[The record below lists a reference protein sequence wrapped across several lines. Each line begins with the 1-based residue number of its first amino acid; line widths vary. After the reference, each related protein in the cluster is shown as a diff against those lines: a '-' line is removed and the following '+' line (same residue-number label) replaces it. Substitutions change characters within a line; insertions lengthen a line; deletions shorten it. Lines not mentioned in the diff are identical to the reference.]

1 MGLIVNLKNKKY
13 IVVHESDYKSEQVTC
28 RYCGKDIKSGKNRF
42 ITNSGSHIGAPFG
55 PFCSVAHA
63 RAAANASL

>member
-1 MGLIVNLKNKKY
+1 MGLIINLKNKKY

-28 RYCGKDIKSGKNRF
+28 KYCGKDIKSGKSRF
-42 ITNSGSHIGAPFG
+42 ITNSGSYTSAPFG
-55 PFCSVAHA
+55 PFCSVANA